1 LIDIS
6 HLKKKCL
13 GGKDTWL
20 LIEDQATS
28 MKWRYFMR
36 RKGELIDQMMTFMRK
51 LKAEDT
57 NKVKYIRLD
66 NAVENFGLKTR
77 IEDEYL

>member
-1 LIDIS
+1 
-6 HLKKKCL
+6 
-13 GGKDTWL
+13 
-20 LIEDQATS
+20 
-28 MKWRYFMR
+28 MR